1 MHVVDWSVEVFTFCF
16 RSIDVVF
23 TTHNLEVSAELALN
37 LFSLVFVLRIWVN
50 RLPSLPI
57 ILGLFIEETVI
68 TDTIRRRFVNILDVI
83 CVLVRSAPLVEVFLV
98 LSVVGMI
105 VLTVSNIS
113 SVVPCWDPATSRLVN
128 SVLKSVHL

>member
-113 SVVPCWDPATSRLVN
+113 SVVPSWDPATSRLVN